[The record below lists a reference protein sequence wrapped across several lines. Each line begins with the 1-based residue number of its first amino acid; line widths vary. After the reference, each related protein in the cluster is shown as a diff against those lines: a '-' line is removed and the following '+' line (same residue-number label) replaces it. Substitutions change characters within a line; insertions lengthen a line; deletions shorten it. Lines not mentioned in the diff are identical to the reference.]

1 MAEGLKAQAQE
12 TKESLNNMF
21 KFCGEA
27 FGEGQEI
34 VILVTELTMGHYGSA
49 FISRYGCEE
58 YFKYNKELLFSER
71 QKDIVKR
78 IDSLELDL

>member
-1 MAEGLKAQAQE
+1 
-12 TKESLNNMF
+12 MF

-34 VILVTELTMGHYGSA
+34 VILVTELTMGNYGSA